1 MARKKRST
9 YEMHGIDMRG
19 GAFENMSKEQLA
31 RLAAHEAKIANQR
44 MRRLEAAGYGG
55 TNPTS
60 AAYRVV
66 KSDISRWFPYKEK
79 FSESA
84 NVYAKMR
91 ITTIKAILR
100 DFEYYKTLKTAT
112 VSGTKA
118 VVRKRRNAFQDK
130 TGQLFESDEQFER
143 FWKSGV
149 GKFLFGLF
157 GSEPA
162 IDMLSASKKDM
173 DDLIDEIKKFKD
185 MDNGDKDN
193 ADELAK
199 QLGFENLEDARKQAD
214 KQAAKRKE
222 EEEKKK
228 AKEEEKKKAKEKK
241 PAQKK
246 RGVGA
251 ASLRRAADIARR
263 QKGKRK

>member
-1 MARKKRST
+1 MARKKKST

-19 GAFENMSKEQLA
+19 GAYENMSKEQLA

-66 KSDISRWFPYKEK
+66 KSDISRWFPDKQK

-91 ITTIKAILR
+91 NSTIKAILR

-118 VVRKRRNAFQDK
+118 VMRKRREAFQRK
-130 TGQLFESDEQFER
+130 TGQLFDSDEQFER

-149 GKFLFGLF
+149 GKFLFGIF

-162 IDMLSASKKDM
+162 LDMLSASKKDM
-173 DDLIDEIKKFKD
+173 DDLIDEIAKFKEND
-185 MDNGDKDN
+185 GGDRDN

-199 QLGFENLEDARKQAD
+199 KLGFKNLEDARKKSE
-214 KQAAKRKE
+214 KQKAKQKAE
-222 EEEKKK
+222 EE
-228 AKEEEKKKAKEKK
+228 KKAKEKEKKKVKK
-241 PAQKK
+241 PAQKKK